1 MSRLI
6 SLSTILIIVLS
17 CCPEKAWTAEKRP
30 ETVRLLIGTYAKTF
44 SVSGSRIKLSCLDT
58 GAGPVYCA
66 GNNMPVK
73 RIKNGIEL
81 NGVHLAGQHFRLDSS
96 NTALSIN
103 GTSYGGTVIIDCS
116 SKKEMLLINEI
127 DLEQYLEG
135 LISIEL
141 SPRWELAAMKVQ
153 AVVARTYA
161 LYQKEMNSGNP
172 YHLTTSV
179 LHQLYRGIEHA
190 NSKTRQAVRETR
202 GEVLIYNGLPIM
214 AVYHSCC
221 GGRTEDAE
229 NVWDTDKD
237 RPYLKSVFCGACSGY
252 DRYFWKLTIPRG
264 TFYRKI
270 FNQGYA
276 GNKDSALVFIP
287 RRSRTNRVLEIDFRR
302 GETTST
308 IPGNEF
314 RSLFGF
320 SEMRS
325 TNFIVKET
333 ADGYVQFLG
342 TGNGHGV
349 GLCQWGAR
357 ARAARGEPYRNI
369 LLYYYPGAKLVKWY

>member
-6 SLSTILIIVLS
+6 SLSTILIILMF
-17 CCPEKAWTAEKRP
+17 CCPDRVWPAEKRLV
-30 ETVRLLIGTYAKTF
+30 TIRLLIGTYSQPF
-44 SVSGSRIKLSCLDT
+44 SVNGRRINLTCLDT
-58 GAGPVYCA
+58 GNRLLYSAGDTLSVRQ
-66 GNNMPVK
+66 K
-73 RIKNGIEL
+73 RQGITI
-81 NGVHLAGQHFRLDSS
+81 NKKYFAGQRFRLDSFG
-96 NTALSIN
+96 APLLIN
-103 GTSYGGTVIIDCS
+103 GASYGGSIIIDCS
-116 SKKEMLLINEI
+116 RAPEMMLINEI

-141 SPRWELAAMKVQ
+141 SPRWELPAMKVQ
-153 AVVARTYA
+153 AVIARTYA
-161 LYQKEMNSGNP
+161 LYQKEINSANP

-190 NSKTRQAVRETR
+190 NAKTRQAVRETS
-202 GEVLIYNGLPIM
+202 GEVLTYNGLPIM

-229 NVWDTDKD
+229 NVWDTNQN

-252 DRYFWKLTIPRG
+252 DRYFWKLTVPRG

-270 FNQGYA
+270 FNKGYA
-276 GNKDSALVFIP
+276 GNKNIASVSIP
-287 RRSRTNRVLEIDFRR
+287 RRSRTNRVMEMNLKR
-302 GETTST
+302 GESTSV

-333 ADGYVQFLG
+333 ADGYMQFLG

-357 ARAARGEPYRNI
+357 ARAARGETYQNI
-369 LLYYYPGAKLVKWY
+369 LLYYYPGTKLVKWY